1 MSVADPWKPFR
12 EVMQAP
18 WDHVATW
25 KQQSGRKVMGHLLP
39 DVPEE
44 ILHAAGLLPV
54 AIEGGGV
61 QASHAQALIPSYTC
75 NHAMG
80 AMEMALRGDL
90 SVLDGMVIP
99 YVCDTTRNLFHIWN
113 TKFPNMANE
122 FLRMPKRLDYPG
134 VRAYLSAEF
143 SRLYESMAKVSG
155 KAAGSR
161 ELGESVL
168 LYNRSRARLR
178 EAYDLHR
185 TNSSV
190 WTADKVQLLI
200 GSSLRAPREEHLKWM
215 DVLPWDEK
223 GATPSVDRIPVYVRG
238 KVWDPPQILD
248 LFDQL
253 GLMIVRDEI
262 VTGWRSIA
270 QDAPLNGDPI
280 AALVER
286 HMATIPYTGYYES
299 PDRMV
304 ARFVDRVRSSGANGV
319 VFLNPKFCEAAAFD
333 TPDFQK
339 GLEQAQIP
347 SLILETSTRGVSMGQ
362 LQVRLEAFR
371 EMIGQDLP

>member
-18 WDHVATW
+18 WDHVAAW
-25 KQQSGRKVMGHLLP
+25 KKKSGRKVMGHLLP

-44 ILHAAGLLPV
+44 ILHGAGLFPV

-75 NHAMG
+75 SHALG
-80 AMEMALRGDL
+80 AMEMRLRGDL
-90 SVLDGMVIP
+90 NVLDGMVIP

-113 TKFPNMANE
+113 LQFPNMANE
-122 FLRMPKRLDYPG
+122 LLRMPKRLDYPG
-134 VRAYLSAEF
+134 VRTYLAAEF
-143 SRLYESMAKVSG
+143 SRLFESMAKLSG
-155 KAAGSR
+155 KSANTQD
-161 ELGESVL
+161 LGESIR

-185 TNSSV
+185 TNPSV
-190 WTADKVQLLI
+190 WTAAKAQLLI
-200 GSSLRAPREEHLKWM
+200 GSSLRAPREDHLKWM
-215 DVLPWDEK
+215 DALPWDEK
-223 GATPSVDRIPVYVRG
+223 GAAASVDRIPVYVRG

-253 GLMIVRDEI
+253 GFVIVRDET

-270 QDAPLNGDPI
+270 QDAPANGDPI

-286 HMATIPYTGYYES
+286 HMAAIPYTGYHES

-304 ARFVDRVRSSGANGV
+304 AGFVLRVRSSGAGGV

-362 LQVRLEAFR
+362 MRVRLEAFR
-371 EMIGQDLP
+371 EMIGNDLL